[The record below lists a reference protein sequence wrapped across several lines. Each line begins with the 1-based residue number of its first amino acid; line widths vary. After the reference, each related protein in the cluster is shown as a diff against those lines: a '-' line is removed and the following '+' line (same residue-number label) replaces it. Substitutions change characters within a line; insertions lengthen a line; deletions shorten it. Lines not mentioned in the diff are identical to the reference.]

1 MNERMNEYRKRGR
14 QESKGGG
21 RSLGMKEGRCLGT
34 EEERKESKRE
44 GRSLVMKEGRC
55 LGREEGRNL

>member
-21 RSLGMKEGRCLGT
+21 RILGMKEGRCLGT
-34 EEERKESKRE
+34 EERK
-44 GRSLVMKEGRC
+44 GV
-55 LGREEGRNL
+55 